1 MAFEN
6 LSSREKKVLH
16 NLIMHYIT
24 TADPVGSRVIAN
36 RFRMGISPATIRNTM
51 QDLEELGLIT
61 QPHTSAGRIP
71 TDFGYRVFVDM
82 LLKQEPL
89 SAAEKL
95 NIKKLAS
102 GSGVGGLDEVLSQTT
117 KILGDITNQL
127 GVSIA
132 PRFDEGVFS
141 KIALMP
147 ISEGKIYVVVTVKS
161 GLVKSIF
168 MEVESDTSPAE
179 LEEMEAVLNERLSG
193 LKLGQ
198 IRKTINE
205 RLADTRCSPRLLKL
219 FVDSEVDIWSG
230 LDNDELHLV
239 GTDKLISKPE
249 FSDLTKLSD
258 VVKFLENKEEL
269 KKLLESKTLGEGIV
283 ITIGSESSV
292 NEFQNCSLV
301 TSGYQVGKLR
311 GTIGIIGPTRMQYSR
326 LISIVEYTAKSLT
339 EALSDSKANDE

>member
-16 NLIMHYIT
+16 NLIMHYIM

-61 QPHTSAGRIP
+61 QPHTSSGRVP

-89 SAAEKL
+89 TVSEKTKIKNLAA
-95 NIKKLAS
+95 
-102 GSGVGGLDEVLSQTT
+102 GSGKGGIDAVLSQTT
-117 KILGDITNQL
+117 KILGEITNQL

-132 PRFDEGVFS
+132 PRFDEGVFT
-141 KIALMP
+141 KIALLP
-147 ISEGKIYVVVTVKS
+147 ISEGKVYVVVTVKS

-168 MEVESDTSPAE
+168 MEVESDTTPAE
-179 LEEMEAVLNERLSG
+179 LEEMEAVLNERLTG

-198 IRKTINE
+198 IRKTIGE
-205 RLADTRCSPRLLKL
+205 RLSDTRCSPRLLKL
-219 FVDSEVDIWSG
+219 FVDPDVDIWSG
-230 LDNDELHLV
+230 LEDEKLHII
-239 GTDKLISKPE
+239 GTDKLISQPE
-249 FSDLTKLSD
+249 FSDLNKLSD
-258 VVKFLENKEEL
+258 VVKFLENREEL

-292 NEFQNCSLV
+292 HEFQNCSLV

-311 GTIGIIGPTRMQYSR
+311 GTIGIIGPTRMPYSR

-339 EALSDSKANDE
+339 EALSDSKAKDE